1 MLRGSLDCSAF
12 FVLALPCCA
21 DEEQPAAAQEQQ
33 GRTYVQEQQQLKK
46 AFLSAFDEEA
56 PEGAG
61 EDAFGSGVLQQRK
74 RKQQQKL
81 ARKAAAG
88 SDAGSS
94 SGEEE
99 GDDAEEGAAGGAGA
113 GRDGNADAAR
123 VQQLLDGYF
132 GRDAELDP
140 KEKFLKRY
148 ILNKVRGTGVQYSGW
163 RYSAV
168 PAGSRLARCSSCF
181 LRPGAPW
188 CCVVC
193 VSNMCCPLPA
203 CPAGLGGGGRR

>member
-1 MLRGSLDCSAF
+1 M
-12 FVLALPCCA
+12 
-21 DEEQPAAAQEQQ
+21 
-33 GRTYVQEQQQLKK
+33 QEQQQLKK

-61 EDAFGSGVLQQRK
+61 EDAFGSGVLQQRT

-88 SDAGSS
+88 SDA
-94 SGEEE
+94 
-99 GDDAEEGAAGGAGA
+99 EEGAAGGAGA
-113 GRDGNADAAR
+113 GRGGNADAAR

-140 KEKFLKRY
+140 NEKFLKRY

-168 PAGSRLARCSSCF
+168 PAGSRLARCCSCF

-188 CCVVC
+188 CCVLC

-203 CPAGLGGGGRR
+203 CPAGLGGGGGR